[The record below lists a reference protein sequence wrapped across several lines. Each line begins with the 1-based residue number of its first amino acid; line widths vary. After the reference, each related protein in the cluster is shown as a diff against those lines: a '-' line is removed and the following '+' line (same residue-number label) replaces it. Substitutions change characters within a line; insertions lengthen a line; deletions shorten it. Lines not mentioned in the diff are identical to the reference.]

1 MGELSMKDLEAI
13 LEHAKAALSEGEFA
27 TLKGAVQTL
36 AFLTRE
42 LEKKS
47 VSVQRLLWNERRP
60 VSAAQVEEGRLAWS
74 LLRQSDPTPLAAA
87 ATGGLTALPF
97 LARALRRHCQEL
109 PWAADGLG
117 LTQRLILERLA
128 DRPHRI
134 GEIFRDLM
142 LERDPLPFLTDL
154 MLADFVEAMKR
165 VTRPVFT
172 GAFEDDDRRWY
183 RERLTI
189 TPLGLDVLAGATDYL
204 SLLPPERW
212 LGGVCIRGDQPC
224 WRWDE
229 TRETTTRVAPAINA
243 TS

>member
-1 MGELSMKDLEAI
+1 MRFIGLGQLPPEA
-13 LEHAKAALSEGEFA
+13 L
-27 TLKGAVQTL
+27 
-36 AFLTRE
+36 
-42 LEKKS
+42 
-47 VSVQRLLWNERRP
+47 RLLWNERRP